1 MSKKALAILMR
12 ARMRPNDP
20 SKLALSPLSNEVK
33 QMLSNSQGNQSSANV
48 ERHASEDGNG
58 KLNKQRSFE
67 VVRESM
73 HSAISMN
80 KTEVLDSVLN
90 DFSEGYFSLSFENRR
105 QLLLTLAKEYDLNR
119 TQVRELIKQYLGL
132 QLPTG
137 NETQSGGVEDEGFLS
152 TFYRIEKN
160 LRHSLKP
167 VYEILFERLNTHPG
181 GLKFLTI
188 LRADILSI
196 LAEENIASLR
206 ALDSYLKEKLST
218 WLSPAALEL
227 HQITWDDPASLLEK
241 IVAYEAVHPI
251 SNLIDLKRRLGVGR
265 RCFGYFHSAMPGEPL
280 IFIEV
285 ALLKNVAQ
293 TIQEVL
299 WDHPPIPESEATCAL
314 FYSISSTQPGLAGIN
329 LGKFLIKRVITLV
342 KRDMPNISVFA
353 TLSPIPGFM
362 QWLLSKLASQ
372 SKLAEAEDVSCSS
385 ADRSGLTFYENVLE
399 PEEERALVDSSGDLA
414 AGKNGMEIML
424 NLLTSTS
431 HEWTNSA
438 KLLSALEQPLMR
450 LCARYLLQE
459 KKRGKAL
466 DSVANFHLQNGAM
479 VQRINWMADRSEKG
493 LCQSAGIM
501 VNYVYR
507 PEKIEEYAQSYFSTG
522 HIHSS
527 YDVRRYIQPLTENE
541 SSTD

>member
-1 MSKKALAILMR
+1 MNKKGLAILMR
-12 ARMRPNDP
+12 TRMRPNDP
-20 SKLALSPLSNEVK
+20 TKLSLSPLSGDP
-33 QMLSNSQGNQSSANV
+33 QGNHSVGRIIKHAPV
-48 ERHASEDGNG
+48 EGND
-58 KLNKQRSFE
+58 KLSTEREFE
-67 VVRESM
+67 LVRESM

-80 KTEVLDSVLN
+80 KTEVLDAVLN
-90 DFSEGYFSLSFENRR
+90 DFSSGYFSLDYENRR
-105 QLLLTLAKEYDLNR
+105 RLLLALAKEYDLNR
-119 TQVRELIKQYLGL
+119 TQVRELLKQYLGL
-132 QLPTG
+132 ELA
-137 NETQSGGVEDEGFLS
+137 SGEDAQFRGLEEEGLLS
-152 TFYRIEKN
+152 TFYRTERN
-160 LRHSLKP
+160 LRHALKP
-167 VYEILFERLNTHPG
+167 VYEVLFERLNTHPG
-181 GLKFLTI
+181 GLRFLSI

-196 LAEENIASLR
+196 LTEENIASLR

-265 RCFGYFHSAMPGEPL
+265 RCFGYLHPAIPGEPL

-293 TIQEVL
+293 TVQEVL
-299 WDHPPIPESEATCAL
+299 WNEPPIPESEATCAL
-314 FYSISSTQPGLAGIN
+314 FYSISSTQPGLSGIN

-342 KRDMPNISVFA
+342 KRDMPQISTYA

-372 SKLAEAEDVSCSS
+372 SKFAEAEDMPESS
-385 ADRSGLTFYENVLE
+385 ADGSSSTFRENILE
-399 PEEERALVDSSGDLA
+399 PEEEKALMDSSMGIA
-414 AGKNGMEIML
+414 AGTNGMEVML
-424 NLLTSTS
+424 SLLTSTN

-438 KLLSALEQPLMR
+438 EFLSILKPPLMR

-479 VQRINWMADRSEKG
+479 IERINWMADRSEKG
-493 LCQSAGIM
+493 LRQSGGIM

-507 PEKIEEYAQSYFSTG
+507 SENIEEFAQSYFSKG
-522 HIHSS
+522 HIRASADLH
-527 YDVRRYIQPLTENE
+527 RYVGPLKENE
-541 SSTD
+541 QRTD